1 MSSTERSMIGSA
13 GYEHIV
19 KFGSIILPDQFDTKG
34 RGTMSF
40 Q

>member
-1 MSSTERSMIGSA
+1 MSSTEGSMIASA
-13 GYEHIV
+13 GYEHTA
-19 KFGSIILPDQFDTKG
+19 KFGSIILPDQFDTLS